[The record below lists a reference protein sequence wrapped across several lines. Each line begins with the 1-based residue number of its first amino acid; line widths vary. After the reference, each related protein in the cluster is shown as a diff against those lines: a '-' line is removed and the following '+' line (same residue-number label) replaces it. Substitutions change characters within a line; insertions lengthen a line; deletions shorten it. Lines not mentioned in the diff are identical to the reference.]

1 MSGVIS
7 MQSHQMLAVGCLI
20 LTAMFP
26 GSAFAQG
33 FSAHAAVFSLGLL
46 AVGALAVYV
55 VIQIR
60 NSLRSDLDKR

>member
-1 MSGVIS
+1 

-26 GSAFAQG
+26 GSIFAQG
-33 FSAHAAVFSLGLL
+33 FSAHTAVFSLGLMV
-46 AVGALAVYV
+46 VGALAVYV

>member
-7 MQSHQMLAVGCLI
+7 MQSHQMRAVGCLI
-20 LTAMFP
+20 LTIMFP

-46 AVGALAVYV
+46 VVGALAVYV